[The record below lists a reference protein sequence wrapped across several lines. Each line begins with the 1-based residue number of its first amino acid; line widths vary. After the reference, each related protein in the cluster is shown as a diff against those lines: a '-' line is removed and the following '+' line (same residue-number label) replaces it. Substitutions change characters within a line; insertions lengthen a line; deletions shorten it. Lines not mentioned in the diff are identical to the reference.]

1 MLKYFYRVKIC
12 PRVCCVPAPGQP
24 ETETRGPLAA
34 WHRPAAAATPPYLAT
49 LPHVTTRDTA
59 GILGSPD
66 SYAPYI
72 HYYYCLCE
80 WIC

>member
-66 SYAPYI
+66 SYA
-72 HYYYCLCE
+72 LVLLLSL
-80 WIC
+80 